1 MEANLPKTT
10 SQNLSVQS
18 KGQKSLLDFAKTNE
32 ETNIIICLEG
42 NKAIGLL
49 ENPQE
54 KLIDIVSKW
63 RMYIGMPKNDVSEE
77 LIIVAQYIYEN
88 YPNITIAEID
98 LAVNL
103 SIRQKLKDSEFHGY
117 FSPMYVAKVLDSYLH
132 YRRTT
137 LSDAMRRRDNYIHEQ
152 LEKANKPS
160 PEQQAKDFREIIR
173 GLYKELQETDE
184 IRDPFTLAYNYLR
197 RTKMLLVTKA
207 EIEEA
212 QKYAKNKT
220 TKIKQEGKIR
230 FELNYEREEI
240 KLARNWCVQNYFK
253 NVNIDILLNNIKAE
267 HFN

>member
-103 SIRQKLKDSEFHGY
+103 SISQKLKDSEFHGY
-117 FSPMYVAKVLDSYLH
+117 FSPMYVIAPPSMYVL
-132 YRRTT
+132 
-137 LSDAMRRRDNYIHEQ
+137 
-152 LEKANKPS
+152 
-160 PEQQAKDFREIIR
+160 
-173 GLYKELQETDE
+173 
-184 IRDPFTLAYNYLR
+184 
-197 RTKMLLVTKA
+197 
-207 EIEEA
+207 
-212 QKYAKNKT
+212 
-220 TKIKQEGKIR
+220 
-230 FELNYEREEI
+230 
-240 KLARNWCVQNYFK
+240 FK
-253 NVNIDILLNNIKAE
+253 GI
-267 HFN
+267 